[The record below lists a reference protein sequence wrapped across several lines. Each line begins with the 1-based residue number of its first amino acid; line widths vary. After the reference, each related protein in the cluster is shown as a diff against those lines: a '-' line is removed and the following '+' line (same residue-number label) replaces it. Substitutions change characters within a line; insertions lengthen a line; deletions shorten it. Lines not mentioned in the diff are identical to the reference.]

1 MDSDKFRVFV
11 EQWQNGTFLK
21 EFGITL
27 YLTIVSTI
35 FAYLI
40 GTLLG
45 VTLYLTSKGSIKE
58 NKVIN
63 KILGIIVNIIRSIP
77 FFIFMFAM
85 VPVNKTL
92 IGTVSG
98 NEAMIITL
106 IFAAS
111 PFVARMVESSLNEV
125 DHGII
130 EAAEAM
136 GANTYEIIFKVVIP
150 EALPSLILGL
160 VISTITILGYSAMAS
175 SIGAGGL
182 GSLAKTYGY
191 TRYNTYIMW
200 CCIILIV
207 IIVQVIQELGSH
219 LAKKLDRR

>member
-1 MDSDKFRVFV
+1 MDNDKFRVFV
-11 EQWQNGTFLK
+11 EQWQSGVFFK
-21 EFGITL
+21 EFLITL

-40 GTLLG
+40 GSILG
-45 VTLYLTSKGSIKE
+45 IVLYLTNKGGIKE
-58 NKVIN
+58 NKVAN
-63 KILGIIVNIIRSIP
+63 KILGVIVNIIRSIP

-85 VPVNKTL
+85 VPVNKFL

-106 IFAAS
+106 IFASA

-125 DHGII
+125 NHGII

-136 GANTYEIIFKVVIP
+136 GANTFEIVFKVVIP

-200 CCIILIV
+200 SCIILMI

-219 LAKKLDRR
+219 FAKRIDKR